1 MLKKFLALG
10 CVVALSAAFVG
21 CEPAPVVDTTPASD
35 VTTPVDTV
43 VVPVDGA
50 AVDTPVVVTEEPVVE
65 TN

>member
-21 CEPAPVVDTTPASD
+21 CEPAPVVDVPPASD
-35 VTTPVDTV
+35 VTTPVGEAV
-43 VVPVDGA
+43 VVEDADG
-50 AVDTPVVVTEEPVVE
+50 DTAVVVDEPVVE

>member
-21 CEPAPVVDTTPASD
+21 CEPAPVVDTPVGSD
-35 VTTPVDTV
+35 VTTPADEAV
-43 VVPVDGA
+43 VVEDATGDA
-50 AVDTPVVVTEEPVVE
+50 EAVVVEEPAGE